1 MTITG
6 WNSNF
11 TPTVLKTPKRSIFS
25 LRTRKARLI
34 SPPRRRRNETPL
46 DRCRSSYRPAWIY
59 PFSQLLSFPL
69 FQWLSHDAYLHVLL
83 RHSETDEIYIDFREV
98 AEFIQCEE
106 AGEYSAANARLIAQL
121 ELLSEAEQL
130 TLKNIL

>member
-1 MTITG
+1 MKRLWTAAALLIALLGFTLFHSFYLSRFSNELTTILHEAEAKAESGHWEHAQDLTNTA
-6 WNSNF
+6 WN
-11 TPTVLKTPKRSIFS
+11 K
-25 LRTRKARLI
+25 
-34 SPPRRRRNETPL
+34 
-46 DRCRSSYRPAWIY
+46 WH
-59 PFSQLLSFPL
+59 
-69 FQWLSHDAYLHVLL
+69 SHDAYLHVLL
-83 RHSETDEIYIDFREV
+83 RHSETDEIYIGFREV